1 MFTPKVIKVGVAL
14 AALCMIAACGEAGKG
29 ADTETFAKKV
39 ETPNLGMDITHAE
52 LAAWDI
58 DIGPDGAGLPPGGA
72 TAKQGAEIYREK
84 CAVCHG
90 MTGEGKPADRLV
102 GGVGSLAGDAPVKTV
117 ASYWP
122 YATTL
127 FDFVRRSMPLNE
139 PQSLSNDEVYA
150 VSAHILHLNGL
161 LGEDDVLNAETLP
174 KVQMPNRDGFTI
186 IYPGNLK

>member
-1 MFTPKVIKVGVAL
+1 MFTHKAMKAGVAL
-14 AALCMIAACGEAGKG
+14 VMLGALTACGEAGNG
-29 ADTETFAKKV
+29 AATTPSSKKV
-39 ETPNLGMDITHAE
+39 ETPNLGVDISHAE

-58 DIGPDGAGLPPGGA
+58 AIGPDGAGLPPGGA

-84 CAVCHG
+84 CASCHG
-90 MTGEGKPADRLV
+90 MSGEGKPADRLA
-102 GGVGSLAGDAPVKTV
+102 GGIGSLPGDAPVKTV
-117 ASYWP
+117 GSYWP

-127 FDFVRRSMPLNE
+127 FDFVRRAMPLNE
-139 PQSLSNDEVYA
+139 PQSLTDDEVYA

-161 LGEDDVLNAETLP
+161 LAEDEVLSAENLP

>member
-1 MFTPKVIKVGVAL
+1 MFTHKVMKVG
-14 AALCMIAACGEAGKG
+14 AALVMLGALAACGESGNG
-29 ADTETFAKKV
+29 AATKQSSKKV
-39 ETPNLGMDITHAE
+39 ETPNLGMDISHAE

-58 DIGPDGAGLPPGGA
+58 GIGPDGAGLPPGGA

-84 CAVCHG
+84 CAACHG

-102 GGVGSLAGDAPVKTV
+102 GGVGSLAGDTPVKTV

-139 PQSLSNDEVYA
+139 PQSLTNDEVYA